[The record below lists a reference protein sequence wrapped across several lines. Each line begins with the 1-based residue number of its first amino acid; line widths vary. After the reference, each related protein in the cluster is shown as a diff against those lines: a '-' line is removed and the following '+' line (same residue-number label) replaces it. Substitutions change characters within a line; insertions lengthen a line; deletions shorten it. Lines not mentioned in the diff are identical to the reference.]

1 MPACHVK
8 AIAPWQKEKNSDNSK
23 SLKSFIFNLSKT
35 SNNIPW
41 VRNFYSSVNPTN

>member
-1 MPACHVK
+1 MSCEGNCPMA
-8 AIAPWQKEKNSDNSK
+8 ERKNRDNSK